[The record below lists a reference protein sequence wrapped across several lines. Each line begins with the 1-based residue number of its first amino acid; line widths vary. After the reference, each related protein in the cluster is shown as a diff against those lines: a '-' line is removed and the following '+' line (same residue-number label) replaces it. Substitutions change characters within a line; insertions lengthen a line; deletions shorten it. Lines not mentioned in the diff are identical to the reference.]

1 MDAYEATRI
10 VFSRIQNLDPEH
22 APKIMGLLLLQEH
35 GEKEMIRLAFGP
47 ESLLR
52 SLVLKAWK
60 ELGLVPD
67 PSSSAPCTPFGG
79 GSSASPFLLRQNSA
93 SRLPARGLPSPLAV
107 SSPSSWRSDSSS
119 GCNGLNGSS
128 DEFQNSDEL
137 MSPGNLRASPFYG
150 VGGDGGDLIDEFHR
164 SDQLSFLSDA
174 AAAAA
179 ASDYSY
185 PLSFASKHVGDV
197 FQPDLECRS
206 PSSNGD
212 CTLFPYGVGSGVDG
226 YYHRRSCSAAD
237 LGLGDPAAGFG
248 WRPCLYFAR
257 GYCKNGTAC
266 RFLHGLPEEAVVAP
280 SVVGGTKMDA
290 VLEQQCQELLLRS
303 KSQRIDGVSQLMA
316 SAFPYS
322 QTGSVP
328 PSPSLSSSNS
338 LSFLLQQQQQNES
351 QRATA
356 VAAAAALMLG
366 GDDTHKFVC
375 RSRFERNDLMANPG
389 SRQIYLTFPADSIF
403 SEEDVSNYFSIYG
416 PVHDVR
422 IPYQQKRMFGFV
434 TFVYPET
441 VKLILAKGNPHFVC
455 DSRVLVKPYKEKGKV
470 PDKKQQQHAERG
482 GDFSMCMS
490 PTALD
495 ATEAYDLQQLGA
507 RRLYNGSSQE
517 LLLRRKLMEQQ
528 QQAAELQRAI
538 ELQGSRFMNLQLNL
552 NKSGLSNSPAIAV
565 TQSLSDVDRSS
576 NTSSSSSSSHEGSP
590 TEEKSL
596 GAVLPEEKPNSSD
609 GLLQQ
614 KADKEESA
622 GEPNPKEDG
631 DFQPSIEHN
640 LPDSPFASPTKS
652 SSMLDSFTA
661 SEDVATSYIVN
672 NSSTKDYLLAS
683 TLLPTTLS
691 LDMPSFSSC
700 FFQMPSRFSGQGE
713 IGM

>member
-1 MDAYEATRI
+1 MLKIWKRDDGCLRTLVLNKRSGPARHLLEEDHNHHSSNGDILVLKSGCFSTQFASLSDTCNHSKEEAVAGEDDCISFFVIPFSVIRKASVSDAWSMMRNVYCYKRRSGGGEVLQSIDLSMDANEATRI

-60 ELGLVPD
+60 QLGLVPD
-67 PSSSAPCTPFGG
+67 PSSSAPCKPFGG

-93 SRLPARGLPSPLAV
+93 SRLSSRGLPSPLAV
-107 SSPSSWRSDSSS
+107 SSPSLWRSNSSS

-137 MSPGNLRASPFYG
+137 ISPGNVRASPFYG
-150 VGGDGGDLIDEFHR
+150 VGGGGGDLIDEFHR
-164 SDQLSFLSDA
+164 SDQLSFLGDA
-174 AAAAA
+174 AAV
-179 ASDYSY
+179 SDYSH
-185 PLSFASKHVGDV
+185 PFSFASKHGGDG
-197 FQPDLECRS
+197 FQPDIECRS
-206 PSSNGD
+206 PSSGD
-212 CTLFPYGVGSGVDG
+212 CTLFPYGVGLGVDG
-226 YYHRRSCSAAD
+226 HYHRRSFSAAE

-266 RFLHGLPEEAVVAP
+266 RFLHGLPEEAVV
-280 SVVGGTKMDA
+280 GGTKMDT

-303 KSQRIDGVSQLMA
+303 KSQRIDGASQLAA

-328 PSPSLSSSNS
+328 PSPSSSSNS
-338 LSFLLQQQQQNES
+338 LSFLLQQQLQNEG

-375 RSRFERNDLMANPG
+375 RSRFERNDFMANPG
-389 SRQIYLTFPADSIF
+389 SRQIYLTFPADSTF
-403 SEEDVSNYFSIYG
+403 SEEDVSNYFRLLAIICSVCSIYG

-470 PDKKQQQHAERG
+470 PDKYRH
-482 GDFSMCMS
+482 
-490 PTALD
+490 
-495 ATEAYDLQQLGA
+495 
-507 RRLYNGSSQE
+507 SSLLILINKY
-517 LLLRRKLMEQQ
+517 LLLW
-528 QQAAELQRAI
+528 
-538 ELQGSRFMNLQLNL
+538 
-552 NKSGLSNSPAIAV
+552 
-565 TQSLSDVDRSS
+565 
-576 NTSSSSSSSHEGSP
+576 
-590 TEEKSL
+590 
-596 GAVLPEEKPNSSD
+596 VL
-609 GLLQQ
+609 
-614 KADKEESA
+614 
-622 GEPNPKEDG
+622 
-631 DFQPSIEHN
+631 I
-640 LPDSPFASPTKS
+640 
-652 SSMLDSFTA
+652 
-661 SEDVATSYIVN
+661 
-672 NSSTKDYLLAS
+672 
-683 TLLPTTLS
+683 
-691 LDMPSFSSC
+691 
-700 FFQMPSRFSGQGE
+700 
-713 IGM
+713 